1 MKIVILDGHIKNP
14 GDLTWRRF
22 EELGELTVYDRT
34 PAGNQKLIIE
44 RIGSADAVLV
54 SSVPLERSIIESCP
68 SIRYIGVMSTG
79 YDGVDIEAAR
89 ERNILVCNIPTYGTD
104 SVSQFTIALLL
115 EICSRVGHHSEAVK
129 AGRWGQQPDF
139 CFWDYPLIELA
150 GKTMG
155 IIGFGRIGQRT
166 AIIAGALGMK
176 VLYYNRSR
184 KEELETENCKFM
196 ELDELLEK
204 SDVIVLHCP
213 LLPATKGM
221 INKETIA
228 GMKDGVILINSS
240 RGALIVEQDLTD
252 ALNSGKIYAAGLDV
266 VSPEPISADSPLLLA
281 QNCIITPH
289 IAWAARESRARLLE
303 IAADNLEAF
312 AAGHPVNIVV

>member
-184 KEELETENCKFM
+184 KEDLETENCKFM

-240 RGALIVEQDLTD
+240 RGALIVEQDLAD

-289 IAWAARESRARLLE
+289 IAWAANCYYITLPYDQS
-303 IAADNLEAF
+303 
-312 AAGHPVNIVV
+312 